1 MQVNYQK
8 SAQRRGFAP
17 VQVSRQNVQNILQ
30 QGQQQADNIRRF
42 AESDLNERARQ
53 QKGMNA
59 AFNFEQEQA
68 ETNYRIVQENIARE
82 ERSRQSAVQ
91 QDLQAQQALFSS
103 FAKLSATAATAYQK
117 YKTEQDEYQ
126 KKADIAEYFSNPE
139 YKAKVD
145 AAFTS
150 MNAQNEAATVEAQ
163 GQRNAADVVSADK
176 TPVAQVS
183 KQIRGLSPG
192 QTIAYVQSKS
202 SEHAGFIAKWFAD
215 PDSNLTIGD
224 TTYTSQQIQSDPALY
239 SQALSQLR
247 YQFMGERGLTGLS
260 VEALSPGLEVMRR
273 NESQLI
279 YANNAE
285 FVDNER
291 KDAALQADVAFGN
304 LTSAQLV
311 ATNLPGIIQ
320 NWQYSEGGDNVKV
333 LDRLFG
339 LLERNDIPDDVRQ
352 AIYAYKFGPNGETVS
367 SYKGRMDTLRRNL
380 LRTEVSDERTR
391 DARDQQIAENNWNE
405 VGRAEAQRRLDE
417 LEGDPIAQSKFLDG
431 LEQSYIDSG
440 VQVSGVSN
448 WIRNRNQTVNQDL
461 STYLTAEADSGNLSQ
476 ELVDSIPDADLRD
489 RAQKALDQ
497 QEIRTKGPNYVANME
512 TLETFA
518 RTLTE
523 NTTYPSKDGEANRYQ
538 GIIERDLKSVYMST
552 FEKAVSQGKSYA
564 EAADIAMKAITNES
578 GTGAYDTALLND
590 EKSRYYRDVDA
601 NGYATFPNLPSNL
614 PSVYQPQT
622 VNNALES
629 IYRNPEEIKT
639 NANYI
644 SNSQLE
650 QVASSW
656 NANNGTFYVPSSVSR
671 VQRVLE
677 KKGIKMTPFDILNYA
692 IDAKNK
698 AYGLNIQKLKPTPAM
713 KKLNEAPPRVQGIF
727 LDTET
732 LSTMRAAR
740 GASQMEGGE
749 HLLQSSVRLPG
760 GTSVG
765 NMLPIPDLK
774 GSAKER
780 TIQLGQSLLG
790 YGFMPWQHK
799 DFKIGVGYTGS
810 GSERVMQRSYN
821 SSHHHGEALDYPLS
835 HNSSQDLDRLYEYLM
850 ANKEAYGIKTI
861 LWKVKDHYDH
871 LHVDFD
877 HRIIG
882 Q

>member
-1 MQVNYQK
+1 MQVNYQR
-8 SAQRRGFAP
+8 SAQRKGFAP
-17 VQVSRQNVQNILQ
+17 VQVSRQNIQNIIQ

-42 AESDLNERARQ
+42 AESDLNERERQ
-53 QKGMNA
+53 QKGANA
-59 AFNFEQEQA
+59 AFNFEQEQ
-68 ETNYRIVQENIARE
+68 EEINYRTVQENIARE
-82 ERSRQSAVQ
+82 ERSRQSAAQ
-91 QDLQAQQALFSS
+91 KDLQAQQALFGT
-103 FAKLSATAATAYQK
+103 FAKLSATAANAYQK

-150 MNAQNEAATVEAQ
+150 MNAQNQAATVEAQ
-163 GQRNAADVVSADK
+163 SQRNAADAVSSDK
-176 TPVAQVS
+176 APVAQVS

-202 SEHAGFIAKWFAD
+202 SEHAGYIAKFFAD
-215 PDSNLTIGD
+215 PNSNLTIGGN
-224 TTYTSQQIQSDPALY
+224 TYTSQQIQADPSLY

-247 YQFMGERGLTGLS
+247 YQFMEERGMSGLS
-260 VEALSPGLEVMRR
+260 VEAVSPGLEVMRR

-279 YANNAE
+279 ATNNAE
-285 FVDNER
+285 FIDNER
-291 KDAALQADVAFGN
+291 KDAGLQADVDFGN

-320 NWQYSEGGDNVKV
+320 NWQYSEGGNNVKV
-333 LDRLFG
+333 LDRLFK
-339 LLERNDIPDDVRQ
+339 LLERDDIPDDVRQ
-352 AIYAYKFGPNGETVS
+352 AIYAYKIGPKGETVS
-367 SYKGRMDTLRRNL
+367 SYKTRMAELERTMLRN
-380 LRTEVSDERTR
+380 EVSDERTR

-405 VGRAEAQRRLDE
+405 VGRAEAQRQLDAA
-417 LEGDPIAQSKFLDG
+417 EGDPIAQSKVLQG
-431 LEQSYIDSG
+431 IEQSYVDSG
-440 VQVSGVSN
+440 IQIPGVAA
-448 WIRNRNQTVNQDL
+448 WLRNRQQTIDQDL
-461 STYLTAEADSGNLSQ
+461 SSYLTAQAESGNLNQ
-476 ELVDSIPDADLRD
+476 ELVDSIPDAQLRD

-497 QEIRTKGPNYVANME
+497 QEIRTKGPNYAANME

-552 FEKAVSQGKSYA
+552 FEKAVAQGKSYA
-564 EAADIAMKAITNES
+564 EAADIAMEAITNKN
-578 GTGAYDTALLND
+578 GTGAYDTALIND
-590 EKSRYYRDVDA
+590 DKSRYYRGLDA

-622 VNNALES
+622 VNKAVEA
-629 IYRNPEEIKT
+629 IYKNPESIKT

-644 SNSQLE
+644 TNSQLE

-671 VQRVLE
+671 VQRALE

-698 AYGLNIQKLKPTPAM
+698 TYGLDIQKLKPTPAM

-727 LDTET
+727 LDSKS

-749 HLLQSSVRLPG
+749 GLLARSVRLPG
-760 GTSVG
+760 GVPTSTIQ
-765 NMLPIPDLK
+765 PITGVS
-774 GSAKER
+774 GSAKAR
-780 TIQLGQSLLG
+780 TIQVGKGLEALG
-790 YGFMPWQHK
+790 FRAWQHK
-799 DFKIGVGYTGS
+799 DFNVQTGYTGS

-821 SSHHHGEALDYPLS
+821 SSHNHQEALDYPLS
-835 HNSSQDLDRLYEYLM
+835 HNSTAQLNQLYDHLM
-850 ANKEAYGIKTI
+850 ANKEAYGIKTV
-861 LWKVKDHYDH
+861 LWQTKDHYDH

-877 HRIIG
+877 HRITG